1 MQWNIWFSISISCV
15 QRSAESSMRGLLLLL
30 APALAASQTQESADP
45 QPPLIIP
52 LSKRSF
58 SRSTW
63 RAPGDGQDALSL
75 PLENLQNTV
84 YFISASFGTPQ
95 QQFTLQLDTGSAIS
109 WIGSS
114 QCQQTGKCN
123 DSRGFDPLASSS
135 FSDISNQQ
143 VRNIRYFSGSVSGY
157 DSADTAAFGRLTIP
171 KQTFLL
177 VTQQDAVIQ
186 SQQMQL
192 FDGVLGFA
200 LNRDANTLS
209 SYPTVMDNLLKL
221 GTAMDPV
228 FSIWLNSNGVLGE
241 PVQTSPNGGQLTI
254 GGIDPSK
261 YEGNL
266 TFYPV
271 VGSKFHWEVHISRV
285 TISLPQAGTLQNRA
299 GILALPSGTSAIFD
313 TGSSLIAIE
322 ASFLQSSILPV
333 LFSAIKQPF
342 SSLLNPVSNNASDV
356 LIIPCSARSV
366 MPSISFDFGDG
377 VLFTI
382 PGQDLVVHLS
392 EKLCF
397 LPIVPTRSKT
407 WILGDTFMIRHYVA
421 FRYGNSVPG
430 SASET
435 VGSTLGIARSIS
447 TSWSD
452 GQTAA
457 DKMRGPSEVATQAV
471 PTVVSASSSASMKIS
486 SIILTVFVAQVLLC
500 DWM

>member
-1 MQWNIWFSISISCV
+1 
-15 QRSAESSMRGLLLLL
+15 MRGLLLLL
-30 APALAASQTQESADP
+30 APALAASQTQETADP
-45 QPPLIIP
+45 KPPLIIP
-52 LSKRSF
+52 LSRRSF

-95 QQFTLQLDTGSAIS
+95 QQFILQLDTGSAIS

-135 FSDISNQQ
+135 FSDISDQQ

-186 SQQMQL
+186 SQQMRL

-221 GTAMDPV
+221 GTTMDPV

-241 PVQTSPNGGQLTI
+241 PVQTTPNDGGQLTI
-254 GGIDPSK
+254 GGIDSSK

-271 VGSKFHWEVHISRV
+271 VGSKFHWEVHVSRV
-285 TISLPQAGTLQNRA
+285 TMSLPQAGSLQNRA
-299 GILALPSGTSAIFD
+299 GILALPPGTSAIFD

-322 ASFLQSSILPV
+322 TSFLQSSILPI
-333 LFSAIKQPF
+333 LFSAIKQPMN
-342 SSLLNPVSNNASDV
+342 SLLNPASNNASDV

-392 EKLCF
+392 EKLCY

-407 WILGDTFMIRHYVA
+407 WILGDTFMIRHYVV
-421 FRYGNSVPG
+421 FRYGNTVPD
-430 SASET
+430 SASEAVGPT
-435 VGSTLGIARSIS
+435 VGIARSIS
-447 TSWSD
+447 TGLSD

-457 DKMRGPSEVATQAV
+457 DKMRGPSEIATQAV
-471 PTVVSASSSASMKIS
+471 PTVMPASSSSSMKIS
-486 SIILTVFVAQVLLC
+486 TSACIFLLVFLAQVLL
-500 DWM
+500 